1 MAKTPN
7 PLTFL
12 LAAIGLAVLI
22 LGYGWSHWWW
32 IAVAVCAFA
41 TYMCFKK
48 QPIVGMSI
56 FENGIAFFEG
66 ETPKASRTELAVLAA
81 NDPNDYE
88 TWSTNA
94 AKMSEIQ
101 FEDWAA
107 QFIDA
112 EFTFT
117 GLVKRVDE
125 LVFEEGFE
133 AIVDFDVDFDDG
145 FETARLLMNRDHA
158 LTVPANSQITFTGT
172 LIEVNTLFGLRLTF
186 VNVTFTEG

>member
-48 QPIVGMSI
+48 QPYQRLLSELISGEMPCAEEFVTSK
-56 FENGIAFFEG
+56 AF
-66 ETPKASRTELAVLAA
+66 RTEAAVLAA

-94 AKMSEIQ
+94 EKMSKIQ

-117 GLVKRVDE
+117 GLVERVDE

-133 AIVDFDVDFDDG
+133 AIVDFSGGWFDR
-145 FETARLLMNRDHA
+145 ARLLMNRDQA

-172 LIEVNTLFGLRLTF
+172 LIEVDTVLGFRLTF
-186 VNVTFTEG
+186 INVTFTEG